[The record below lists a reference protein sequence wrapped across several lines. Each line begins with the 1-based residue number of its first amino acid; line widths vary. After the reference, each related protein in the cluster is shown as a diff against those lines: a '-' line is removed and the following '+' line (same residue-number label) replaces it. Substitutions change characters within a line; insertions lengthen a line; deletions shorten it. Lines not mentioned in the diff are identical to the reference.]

1 MTLKEILVKMRE
13 QGMPVLLSDKTGDWE
28 AGQLLESLS
37 EMKLKRQAYLQ
48 PGMYISEIDA
58 GGYLGTV
65 LYKLIKKD

>member
-1 MTLKEILVKMRE
+1 MTLKEILVKMQE
-13 QGMPVLLSDKTGDWE
+13 QEMPVLLSDKTGDWE
-28 AGQLLESLS
+28 ASHLLENLS

-65 LYKLIKKD
+65 LYKLSKKD